1 MLDFFD
7 TVLNTIEADSI
18 RKECVQPVSL
28 LLLDINMPI
37 VDGLKTTKL
46 LQEKIDKFNDQAA

>member
-7 TVLNTIEADSI
+7 SVIDTIEESSSG
-18 RKECVQPVSL
+18 KECVQPISL

-46 LQEKIDKFNDQAA
+46 LQEKID

>member
-7 TVLNTIEADSI
+7 SVIDTIEESSPG
-18 RKECVQPVSL
+18 KEYVQPISL

-46 LQEKIDKFNDQAA
+46 LQEKID

>member
-7 TVLNTIEADSI
+7 TVLSTIKANSLG
-18 RKECVQPVSL
+18 KECVQPISL